1 MRLSDWSEGLD
12 ALRAGEWAHALM
24 AELFPICRSI
34 TGNGVR
40 ESLTILQKHIPLEIH
55 EVATGTPVF
64 DWTVPREWN
73 VRDGYIKDA
82 SGKRLI
88 DFNEHNLHVLNY
100 SQPVDKKVTREELE
114 SHCFTIP
121 DHPDRIPYRTSYYNE
136 DWGFCL
142 SKNQLDSLGEGPF
155 DVCVDATIEDG
166 HLTYGEYVIPGES
179 DKEFLITSHICHPSL
194 ANDNLS
200 SVSIAVYL
208 AKELAKLD
216 LRFTYR
222 FVFAPAT
229 IGAITWLA
237 ANTEKLA
244 HIKHALCLACTGDP
258 GAISYKNSRRGDADI
273 DTAIKLVLSSR
284 NEPYT
289 IDEYTPWGYDERQYC
304 SPGIDLPLG
313 CFMRSKP
320 GGYGEYHSSADNL
333 DLVQPEYLADSLS
346 VLADVLALIENS
358 RSFRNTSPECEPQL
372 GRRGLYEKIGGTTSE
387 AKTDTMSLLWVMNY
401 SDGQHAL
408 PFIADKSGISMD
420 KLESAAEILMEAG
433 LLESTD

>member
-1 MRLSDWSEGLD
+1 MNMSDWSKDLD
-12 ALRAGEWAHALM
+12 SAKAGEWAHKFM

-40 ESLTILQKHIPLEIH
+40 ESLAIIQNHIPLEIR
-55 EVATGTPVF
+55 EVPTGTPVF

-73 VRDGYIKDA
+73 VRDGYIKNG

-88 DFNEHNLHVLNY
+88 DFKEHNLHVLNY
-100 SQPVDKKVTREELE
+100 SQPVDDTVTREELE
-114 SHCFTIP
+114 AHCFTLP
-121 DHPDRIPYRTSYYNE
+121 DHPDRIPYRTSYYND

-142 SKNQLDSLGEGPF
+142 SQNQLDSLGDGPF
-155 DVCVDATIEDG
+155 DVCIDSTLEDG
-166 HLTYGEYVIPGES
+166 HLTYGELVIPGKTEQ
-179 DKEFLITSHICHPSL
+179 EFLITSHICHPSL

-208 AKELAKLD
+208 AKELSKLD

-237 ANTEKLA
+237 QNRDGLSR
-244 HIKHALCLACTGDP
+244 IKHALCLACTGDP
-258 GAISYKNSRRGDADI
+258 ADISYKKSRRDTADI
-273 DTAIKLVLSSR
+273 DTAIEYVLTAR
-284 NEPYT
+284 NKPFT
-289 IDEYTPWGYDERQYC
+289 IDTFTPWGYDERQYC

-320 GGYGEYHSSADNL
+320 GGYNEYHSSADNL

-346 VLADVLALIENS
+346 VLSEVFAVIENCQTYK
-358 RSFRNTSPECEPQL
+358 NTSPKCEPQL
-372 GRRGLYEKIGGTTSE
+372 GRRGLYEKIGGATSE
-387 AKTDTMSLLWVMNY
+387 AKTDTMSLLWVLNY
-401 SDGQHAL
+401 SDGVHSL
-408 PFIADKSGISMD
+408 LYIAQKSGIPMS
-420 KLESAAEILMEAG
+420 KLESAAEILMDAG
-433 LLESTD
+433 LLESMA